1 MTLRLSGIIPP
12 MVTPLQSPDALDQ
25 LGLERLIEHLLSG
38 GVSGLFILGTTG
50 EGPALSYRLRRE
62 LVERTCRQ
70 VAKRVPVL
78 VCVTDTAMEES
89 LQLARNAAEF
99 GADAVVAAP
108 PYYWQSSPSELTHY
122 YTCLAEKQPLPLLLY
137 NMPGLTKTVIP
148 LETVR
153 HAMTHPNIIG
163 MKDSSGNLGYL
174 HQILRLRGTRKDWP
188 VFVGDEETLA
198 YAAFAGAE
206 GGVTGG
212 ANMFPKLYSQF
223 FHASA
228 NRDLTKMAE
237 LQNLV
242 IRVSDIYRTNPSAS
256 AGIKG
261 IKTVLSLLG
270 ICEDISAEPVTRFEG
285 QEREAIHTLLQN
297 LLPHL
302 P

>member
-1 MTLRLSGIIPP
+1 
-12 MVTPLQSPDALDQ
+12 MVTPLRSPDALDEP
-25 LGLERLIEHLLSG
+25 GIERLIEHLLAG
-38 GVSGLFILGTTG
+38 GVHGLFILGTTG
-50 EGPALSYRLRRE
+50 EGPALSYGLRRA

-78 VCVTDTAMEES
+78 VCITDTAVMES
-89 LQLARNAAEF
+89 LALARTVAEF

-108 PYYWQSSPSELTHY
+108 PYYWHSNPSELDRY
-122 YTCLAEKQPLPLLLY
+122 YECLANEQPLPLMLY

-153 HAMTHPNIIG
+153 RALEQPNIIG

-174 HQILRLRGTRKDWP
+174 HQILRLRGNRTDWP

-198 YAAFAGAE
+198 YAMLAGAD

-212 ANMFPKLYSQF
+212 ANMFPGLYSAF
-223 FHASA
+223 FQAAA
-228 NRDLTKMAE
+228 NRDLAKMRE

-242 IRVSDIYRTNPSAS
+242 IRVSDTYRTNPSAS

-270 ICEDISAEPVTRFEG
+270 ICEDVSAEPVRRFEG
-285 QEREAIHTLLQN
+285 QDRETINALLQK
-297 LLPHL
+297 LLPLL

>member
-1 MTLRLSGIIPP
+1 MKLSLSGIIPP
-12 MVTPLQSPDALDQ
+12 MVTPLRSSDALDEP
-25 LGLERLIEHLLSG
+25 GLERLIEHLLAG

-50 EGPALSYRLRRE
+50 EGPALGYRLRRA

-78 VCVTDTAMEES
+78 VCITDTAVMES
-89 LQLARNAAEF
+89 LEMARAVADF

-108 PYYWQSSPSELTHY
+108 PYYWQSNPSELDRY
-122 YTCLAEKQPLPLLLY
+122 YECLANEQPLPLMLY
-137 NMPGLTKTVIP
+137 NMPALTKTVIP
-148 LETVR
+148 LESVR
-153 HAMTHPNIIG
+153 RALEQPNIIG

-174 HQILRLRGTRKDWP
+174 HQILRLRGSRTDWP

-198 YAAFAGAE
+198 YAMLAGAE

-212 ANMFPKLYSQF
+212 ANMFPRLYSEF
-223 FHASA
+223 FQAA
-228 NRDLTKMAE
+228 AKRDFDRMRA
-237 LQNLV
+237 LQDLV
-242 IRVSDIYRTNPSAS
+242 IRVSDIYRINPSAS

-270 ICEDISAEPVTRFEG
+270 ICEDASAEPVRRFEG
-285 QEREAIHTLLQN
+285 QEREAINALLQK
-297 LLPHL
+297 LLPLL

>member
-1 MTLRLSGIIPP
+1 MKLSISGIIPP
-12 MVTPLQSPDALDQ
+12 MVTPLRSPDALDEP
-25 LGLERLIEHLLSG
+25 GHERLIEHLLAG
-38 GVSGLFILGTTG
+38 GVHGLFILGTTG
-50 EGPALSYRLRRE
+50 EGPALSYRLRRA

-78 VCVTDTAMEES
+78 VCITDTAVMES
-89 LQLARNAAEF
+89 LELARTVADF

-108 PYYWQSSPSELTHY
+108 PYYWQSNPSELDRY
-122 YTCLAEKQPLPLLLY
+122 YGFLANEQPLPLMLY

-153 HAMTHPNIIG
+153 RSMEQPNIVG

-174 HQILRLRGTRKDWP
+174 HQILCLRGSRTDWP

-198 YAAFAGAE
+198 YAMLAGAD

-212 ANMFPKLYSQF
+212 ANMFPRLYSEF
-223 FHASA
+223 FQAAA
-228 NRDLTKMAE
+228 NRDFARMHE

-261 IKTVLSLLG
+261 IKTVLSLLR
-270 ICEDISAEPVTRFEG
+270 ICEDVSAEPVRRFES
-285 QEREAIHTLLQN
+285 QERDAINALLQK
-297 LLPHL
+297 LLPLL